1 MSELDEIDFFRSGAI
16 LADPYPY
23 YEHLRAQCPVHREP
37 HEGVVMV
44 TGYDE
49 ALEVY
54 RDVATFSA
62 ANSVTGPFPGF
73 PVPLVGD
80 DVTELI
86 EKHRDALPFSDQL
99 PTFDPP
105 KHTAHRGL
113 TMRMLTPNRL
123 KENEAAIGGIADRQ
137 IDEFIGAGSCEYVS
151 AFASP
156 FSMLVIADLL
166 GVPEEDLEE
175 FRDKLARTSGFGTG
189 ESRQMSHTPLEF
201 LYDKFR
207 GYIQDRR
214 SNPRADIMTRM
225 AAATFPDGSTPE
237 VMDIVRVAANLF
249 AAGQETTV
257 RLLANAMKIVAERPD
272 IQTALRSDPS
282 TIPNFVDEVLRVES
296 PIKGDFRVARVAT
309 TIGGVPV
316 PAGSTVMLLNGAANR
331 DSRRFEQ
338 PAVLDP
344 LRANA
349 REHLAFGHGTHYC
362 PGAPLARTEG
372 RIAFERI
379 LQRTTEI
386 HISEDKHGPAERR
399 KYRYVPTYMLRGLV
413 AVHVDFQ
420 TAEQPTAPEHHG
432 VSA

>member
-1 MSELDEIDFFRSGAI
+1 VSELDEVDFFRSGAV
-16 LADPYPY
+16 LGDPYPY
-23 YEHLRAQCPVHREP
+23 YEQLRAQCPVHREP
-37 HEGVVMV
+37 HEGVVMI

-54 RDVATFSA
+54 RDVATYSA

-73 PVPLVGD
+73 PVPLEGD

-86 EKHRDALPFSDQL
+86 ERHRDELPFSDQL

-123 KENEAAIGGIADRQ
+123 KENEAAIWTIADRQ
-137 IDEFIGAGSCEYVS
+137 IDEFIGHGSCEFVA

-166 GVPEEDLEE
+166 GVPDEDLEE

-189 ESRQMSHTPLEF
+189 EAKQMSHTPLEF
-201 LYDKFR
+201 LYEKF
-207 GYIQDRR
+207 GAYIEDRR
-214 SNPRADIMTRM
+214 SHPRPDIMTRM
-225 AAATFPDGSTPE
+225 AQATFPDGSTPE
-237 VMDIVRVAANLF
+237 VMDVVRVAANLF

-257 RLLANAMKIVAERPD
+257 RLLANALKIIAEQPEV
-272 IQTALRSDPS
+272 QSALRADPS
-282 TIPNFVDEVLRVES
+282 MIPNFVDEVLRIES
-296 PIKGDFRVARVAT
+296 PIKGDFRIARVAT
-309 TIGGVPV
+309 TIGGVPI

-331 DSRRFEQ
+331 DSRKFEQ

-372 RIAFERI
+372 RVALERI
-379 LQRTTEI
+379 LQRTSNI
-386 HISEDKHGPAERR
+386 RISEEKHGPADGR
-399 KYRYVPTYMLRGLV
+399 KFRYVPTYMLRGLV
-413 AVHVDFQ
+413 ALHLEFEP
-420 TAEQPTAPEHHG
+420 AN
-432 VSA
+432 